1 MPIDLRSDTVTKP
14 TAGMRAAMAAAEVG
28 DDERDGD
35 PTTRRL
41 EQRVAALLG
50 KEDALF
56 FPSGC
61 MANQAGVWLHAK
73 RGTEVLLDYDSH
85 IVHSEIAATA
95 VLSGAQVLPVVPK
108 GPVMTADDLR
118 GSFRPD
124 SRYFPAPSLV
134 CVENTHN
141 GAGGVVTALEEM
153 RAIRSVAAERG
164 LPVHLD
170 GARLWNASVASGVPL
185 DAYAAE
191 ADSVMVAFSKGL
203 GAPVGAAL
211 AGTRE
216 AMVRAWTARKL
227 FGGAMRQSGILAAAV
242 LYGLDHHMHRLGR
255 RSRQCQDDREH
266 HRWRGRRERGAAR
279 YEHRDDRSPT
289 SACRR
294 QRSCAPR
301 RRRACWSRSGRRRVC
316 AWSRTSTSAPRTRSA
331 PPRWCAP
338 HCHPERSEGPVLP
351 RRDWL
356 PGDAQGSFVASLLR
370 MTISAE

>member
-41 EQRVAALLG
+41 ERRVAALLG

-61 MANQAGVWLHAK
+61 MANQAGVWLHAG
-73 RGTEVLLDYDSH
+73 RGTEVLLDRDAH

-95 VLSGAQVLPVVPK
+95 VLSGAQVLPVVPT
-108 GPVMTADDLR
+108 GLAMTADDLR
-118 GSFRPD
+118 AAFRPD

-134 CVENTHN
+134 CIENTHN
-141 GAGGVVTALEEM
+141 GAGGVVTPLAEM
-153 RAIRSVAAERG
+153 RALRAVAAERG

-170 GARLWNASVASGVPL
+170 GARLWNASVASGVAL
-185 DAYAAE
+185 DAFAAE

-211 AGTRE
+211 AGSKD

-227 FGGAMRQSGILAAAV
+227 FGGAMRQSGMLAAAV
-242 LYGLDHHMHRLGR
+242 LYALDHHMDRLAEDHANAKTIAGII
-255 RSRQCQDDREH
+255 D
-266 HRWRGRRERGAAR
+266 GAGDASVVPPDTNIVMIDLSPR
-279 YEHRDDRSPT
+279 HASADIVRAAKAQGVLVSEWSPT
-289 SACRR
+289 RMRMVTHLDVSADDARH
-294 QRSCAPR
+294 A
-301 RRRACWSRSGRRRVC
+301 AEV
-316 AWSRTSTSAPRTRSA
+316 
-331 PPRWCAP
+331 
-338 HCHPERSEGPVLP
+338 V
-351 RRDWL
+351 RD
-356 PGDAQGSFVASLLR
+356 LL
-370 MTISAE
+370 A

>member
-1 MPIDLRSDTVTKP
+1 MAIDLRSDTVTKP
-14 TAGMRAAMAAAEVG
+14 TDGMRAAMAAAEVG

-41 EQRVAALLG
+41 EERVAALLG

-61 MANQAGVWLHAK
+61 MANQAGVWLHAA
-73 RGTEVLLDYDSH
+73 RGTEVLLDVDSH

-108 GPVMTADDLR
+108 GLVMTADDLR
-118 GSFRPD
+118 AAFRPD
-124 SRYFPAPSLV
+124 SRYFPAPSLI
-134 CVENTHN
+134 CLENTHN
-141 GAGGVVTALEEM
+141 GAGGVITGLDAM
-153 RAIRSVAAERG
+153 RAIRGVAAERG

-227 FGGAMRQSGILAAAV
+227 FGGAMRQSGMLAAAV
-242 LYGLDHHMHRLGR
+242 LYALDHHLDRLVEDHANAKTIATIVDGAGDATVVPPDTNIVMIDLSPRHR
-255 RSRQCQDDREH
+255 
-266 HRWRGRRERGAAR
+266 AADVVR
-279 YEHRDDRSPT
+279 AVKAKGVLISEWSPT
-289 SACRR
+289 RLRMVTHLDVSADQARFAAETVR
-294 QRSCAPR
+294 E
-301 RRRACWSRSGRRRVC
+301 V
-316 AWSRTSTSAPRTRSA
+316 
-331 PPRWCAP
+331 
-338 HCHPERSEGPVLP
+338 
-351 RRDWL
+351 
-356 PGDAQGSFVASLLR
+356 LLR
-370 MTISAE
+370 